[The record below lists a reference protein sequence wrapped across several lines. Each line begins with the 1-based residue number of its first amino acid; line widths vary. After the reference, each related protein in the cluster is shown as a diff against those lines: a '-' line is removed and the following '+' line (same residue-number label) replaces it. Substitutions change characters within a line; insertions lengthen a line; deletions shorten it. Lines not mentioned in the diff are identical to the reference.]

1 MGLEER
7 PHERA
12 IPAVPRRAFLKAGL
26 AFGSGLLLGFS
37 VSAPG
42 HGAPMVSNSTPAA
55 FAPNAY
61 IRIGHDGQVTLVM
74 PQVEMGQ
81 GTYTS
86 ISMLIAEELEV
97 RLKQVALQAAPAD
110 DRDYRNPLL
119 GLQGTGGS
127 SSVRAMWD
135 PLRRAGAAARLMLI
149 TAAAERWHVDPA
161 SCRAE
166 NAEVVHMP
174 TGQRLSYGAL
184 IDLAARLPVPRN
196 VPLKD
201 PKDFRLIG
209 TPAKRVDTP
218 DKVNGKAQFGIDV
231 KIPGMK
237 IATVA
242 ACPALGGKLA
252 GVDDS
257 AALAIKGVSQV
268 VRVDDAVAVIA
279 EHMWAALQGLAVLD
293 IDWDE
298 GPNARVSSADI
309 LRQMEAASHKSGVV
323 ARKEGDLAKAMAG
336 ATTRLEAV
344 YQAPFLAHAA
354 MEPMNCTVHVRADG
368 CDVWVGNQVVGR
380 AQATAAE
387 VTGLP
392 RDKVIVYNHLLGG
405 GFGRRLEV
413 DGVTQAVKIA
423 KQVDGPVKVVWT
435 REQDIQHDAYR
446 PYYYD
451 RLVAG
456 LDEQGL
462 PIAWSDRI
470 TGSSIMARWYP
481 PGFKYGLDPDAV
493 EGAANPPYGFP
504 NILVEYVRHEQP
516 GMTTGWW
523 RGVGSTHNIFM
534 VESFIDELAA
544 AARRDP
550 VEYRRVLLGRAFDLE
565 AGLDPAATAPWSG
578 PPPDPA
584 RVRAVLDL
592 AADEAGWGAAL
603 PERRGRGVA
612 VQYAFGTYLA
622 QVAEVSVS
630 KDGEVQVHRVV
641 CAVDCGM
648 IVNPDTVKAQIEG
661 GVIFGLTAALFGEIT
676 IRDGRVEQSNF
687 NDYRVLRI
695 NEAPTV
701 EVHLIKSSEAPGGI
715 GEVGTVGA
723 APALT
728 NAIFAATGI
737 RIRRLPVKDQL
748 RSS

>member
-1 MGLEER
+1 MGSDQGLNFC
-7 PHERA
+7 
-12 IPAVPRRAFLKAGL
+12 VSRRAFLKVGAAAG
-26 AFGSGLLLGFS
+26 GGLLLS
-37 VSAPG
+37 LDLSAAYPQSI
-42 HGAPMVSNSTPAA
+42 ATNSADI
-55 FAPNAY
+55 FAPNAF
-61 IRIGHDGQVTLVM
+61 IRIDRSGQVTFIM

-86 ISMLIAEELEV
+86 MSMLIAEELEV
-97 RLKQVALQAAPAD
+97 DLAQVALQAAPPD
-110 DRDYRNPLL
+110 DRLYANPLI
-119 GLQGTGGS
+119 GAQVTGGS
-127 SSVRAMWD
+127 TSVRGMWR
-135 PLRRAGAAARLMLI
+135 PLRYAGAAARILLVM
-149 TAAAERWHVDPA
+149 AAARRWHTDPTT
-161 SCRAE
+161 CRAE
-166 NAEVVHMP
+166 NGKVVNIP
-174 TGQRLSYGAL
+174 TGQRLAYGAL
-184 IDLAARLPVPRN
+184 VDLAARLPVPTD

-201 PKDFRLIG
+201 PEDFKLIG
-209 TPAKRVDTP
+209 TPAKRLDTP

-242 ACPALGGKLA
+242 ACPVFGGKLA
-252 GVDDS
+252 RVDDT
-257 AALAIKGVSQV
+257 AALAIQGVSQV
-268 VRVDDAVAVIA
+268 VHLDDAVAVLA
-279 EHMWAALQGLAVLD
+279 EHMWAALQGLAALD

-298 GPNARVSSADI
+298 GPNAKVSSAEI
-309 LRQMEAASHKSGVV
+309 LRQLEAASQKSGVV
-323 ARKEGDLAKAMAG
+323 ARKEGDVAKAMAG

-354 MEPMNCTVHVRADG
+354 MEPMNCTVHVRPDG
-368 CDVWVGNQVVGR
+368 CDVWVGNQVVSR
-380 AQATAAE
+380 AQATVAE

-392 RDKVIVYNHLLGG
+392 RDKVKVYNHLLGG

-423 KQVDGPVKVVWT
+423 KQVDAPVKVVWT
-435 REQDIQHDAYR
+435 REEDIRHDAYR

-451 RLVAG
+451 RLAAG

-462 PIAWSDRI
+462 PVAWSDRI
-470 TGSSIMARWYP
+470 AGSSIMARWFP
-481 PGFKYGLDPDAV
+481 PGFKHGLDPDAV

-504 NILVEYVRHEQP
+504 NILVDYVRHEQP

-534 VESFIDELAA
+534 VESFVDELAA

-550 VEYRRVLLGRAFDLE
+550 VEYRRALLDKASNIE

-578 PPPDPA
+578 PPPDPT
-584 RVRAVLDL
+584 RVKAVLDL
-592 AADEAGWGAAL
+592 AAEKAGWGTPL
-603 PERRGRGVA
+603 PERHGRGVA
-612 VQYAFGTYLA
+612 VQYAFGTYMA
-622 QVAEVSVS
+622 QIARVAVS
-630 KDGEVQVHRVV
+630 KDGEVRVEHV
-641 CAVDCGM
+641 VGAVDCGM
-648 IVNPDTVKAQIEG
+648 VVNPDTIKAQIEG

-687 NDYRVLRI
+687 NDYRALRI
-695 NEAPTV
+695 NEAPSV
-701 EVHLIKSSEAPGGI
+701 EVHLINSHEPPGGL

-737 RIRRLPVKDQL
+737 RIRKLPVKDQL
-748 RSS
+748 RAA

>member
-1 MGLEER
+1 MDFDQGSDFR
-7 PHERA
+7 
-12 IPAVPRRAFLKAGL
+12 VSRRAFLRAG
-26 AFGSGLLLGFS
+26 AAVGGGLLLS
-37 VSAPG
+37 LDLSD
-42 HGAPMVSNSTPAA
+42 A
-55 FAPNAY
+55 FAQSTDTSSGNLFSPNAFV
-61 IRIGHDGQVTLVM
+61 RIDRNGRVTLVM

-86 ISMLIAEELEV
+86 MSMLIAEELEV
-97 RLKQVALQAAPAD
+97 GLKQVALQAAPPD

-119 GLQGTGGS
+119 GLQATGGS
-127 SSVRAMWD
+127 TSVRAMWD
-135 PLRRAGAAARLMLI
+135 PLRRAGATARLMLM
-149 TAAAERWHVDPA
+149 TAAAQRWHVDPT

-166 NAEVVHMP
+166 NAEVVHVP
-174 TGQRLSYGAL
+174 TGRRLSYGAL
-184 IDLAARLPVPRN
+184 VDLAARLPLPQD

-209 TPAKRVDTP
+209 TPAKRIDTP

-242 ACPALGGKLA
+242 ACPVFGGKLA

-257 AALAIKGVSQV
+257 AALAVKGVTQI
-268 VRVDDAVAVIA
+268 VRLDDAVAVVA
-279 EHMWAALQGLAVLD
+279 EHMWAALQGLDALD

-298 GPNARVSSADI
+298 GPNATISSADI
-309 LRQMEAASHKSGVV
+309 LSQMAATPQNSGVA
-323 ARKEGDLAKAMAG
+323 ARNEGDVAKAMAG
-336 ATTRLEAV
+336 AVQKIEAV
-344 YQAPFLAHAA
+344 YQMPFLAHAA
-354 MEPMNCTVHVRADG
+354 MEPMNCTVHVRPDD
-368 CDVWVGNQVVGR
+368 CDVWVGNQVVSR

-392 RDKVIVYNHLLGG
+392 RDKVQVYNHLLGG

-435 REQDIQHDAYR
+435 REEDIQHDAYR

-451 RLVAG
+451 RLTAG
-456 LDEQGL
+456 LDQHGL
-462 PIAWSDRI
+462 PVAWSDRI
-470 TGSSIMARWYP
+470 TGSSVMARWFP
-481 PGFKYGLDPDAV
+481 PGVKDGLDPDAV
-493 EGAANPPYGFP
+493 EGAAAPPYGLP
-504 NILVEYVRHEQP
+504 NILVEYVRHEPP

-544 AARRDP
+544 AAKQDP
-550 VEYRRVLLGRAFDLE
+550 VEYRRALLDRASDPE
-565 AGLDPAATAPWSG
+565 AGLNPAAAAPWAG
-578 PPPDPA
+578 APPDPS
-584 RVRAVLDL
+584 RVKAVLDL
-592 AADEAGWGAAL
+592 AAEKAGWGKPL
-603 PERRGRGVA
+603 PERHGRGVA
-612 VQYAFGTYLA
+612 VQYAFATYLA
-622 QVAEVSVS
+622 QVAEVAVS
-630 KDGEVQVHRVV
+630 KDGEVRVERVV
-641 CAVDCGM
+641 CAVDCGL

-661 GVIFGLTAALFGEIT
+661 GVVFGLTAALFSEVT
-676 IRDGRVEQSNF
+676 IRNGRVEQSNF
-687 NDYRVLRI
+687 NDYRALRLD
-695 NEAPTV
+695 EAPTV
-701 EVHLIKSSEAPGGI
+701 EVHLINSHQAPGGI

-737 RIRRLPVKDQL
+737 RIRKLPVKDQL
-748 RSS
+748 RPA